1 MNWYTRY
8 LKKQAVQGEWWIED
22 GSAQYCDG
30 DIGDVNHE
38 IAAREAIAYKYLD
51 DPEQL
56 EETIE
61 DWFFSLSTEQISE
74 LGITPEEAQVL
85 AGGDAREYA
94 MKHLGWK
101 RMAGNS
107 VETWTLT
114 SNDLRSIA
122 DGIWDAYGEQAEG
135 EEFTIYVY
143 SNQKTYWD
151 VPLEVIESGNPVK
164 LVHYR
169 G

>member
-1 MNWYTRY
+1 MDWYTRY

-22 GSAQYCDG
+22 GNAAFCDV
-30 DIGDVNHE
+30 DIGEWSHE
-38 IAAREAIAYKYLD
+38 AYVVDMVASSYID
-51 DPEQL
+51 TGSL
-56 EETIE
+56 EMPVD
-61 DWFFSLSTEQISE
+61 DWFFSLSEEEIAD

-101 RMAGNS
+101 RLAGNS

-114 SNDLRSIA
+114 SHDLEDIA
-122 DGIWDAYGEQAEG
+122 AGIWDAYDEQAEN
-135 EEFTIYVY
+135 EEFTIYVF
-143 SNQKTYWD
+143 SNQQTYWD
-151 VPLEVIESGNPVK
+151 VPYSVIESGNPIK

-169 G
+169 R